1 MRFSKIGA
9 IRSLVEI
16 APDLTSN
23 PKALLLTY
31 WKVIDKIPI
40 PADVMRAI
48 MERGSDPDSI
58 TRLLRFVK
66 EDL

>member
-1 MRFSKIGA
+1 VKISKIGA
-9 IRSLVEI
+9 IRNLVE
-16 APDLTSN
+16 AVPDLASN

-31 WKVIDKIPI
+31 WKVIEKIPI
-40 PADVMRAI
+40 PADIMRAI
-48 MERGSDPDSI
+48 IERGSDPDSI